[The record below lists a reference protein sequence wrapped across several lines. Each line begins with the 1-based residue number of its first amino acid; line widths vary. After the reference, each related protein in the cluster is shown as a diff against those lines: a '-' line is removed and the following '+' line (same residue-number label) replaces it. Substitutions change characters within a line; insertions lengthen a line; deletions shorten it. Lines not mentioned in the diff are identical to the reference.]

1 MFSSETIERGLNKVF
16 LKDEEI
22 LGVHGILC
30 DCDCESKVLGFVK
43 LKTEAVPF
51 THCIVSYLVPFSC

>member
-1 MFSSETIERGLNKVF
+1 MFSSKNIERGLIKVF

-22 LGVHGILC
+22 LGVLGILC
-30 DCDCESKVLGFVK
+30 ECESKVLGFVK
-43 LKTEAVPF
+43 LKIEAVPF

>member
-1 MFSSETIERGLNKVF
+1 MFSSKTIERGLNKVF

-30 DCDCESKVLGFVK
+30 HCESKVLGLLK
-43 LKTEAVPF
+43 LKIEAVPF

>member
-30 DCDCESKVLGFVK
+30 DCESKVLGFVK
-43 LKTEAVPF
+43 LKIEAAPF

>member
-1 MFSSETIERGLNKVF
+1 MFSSKTIERGLNKVF

-30 DCDCESKVLGFVK
+30 DCKSKVLGFVK
-43 LKTEAVPF
+43 LKIEAVPF